1 MPKQKQGKVW
11 YCLTMQM
18 ESLYL
23 KKHVYVDHCMIVKI
37 FEEIN
42 NILKEP
48 YEKQPTK
55 KKPHVNGTNISNFFV
70 TKDLYR
76 KDDV

>member
-1 MPKQKQGKVW
+1 
-11 YCLTMQM
+11 MQM